1 MEARPLKVI
10 PVHEF
15 LRPRLMD
22 LYESDC
28 IFDKFEV
35 SSSASSI
42 AALAGGRGGGFA
54 GGSPPGDGGGGGG
67 GGDLH
72 GVSIITGSYNNTLRV
87 YDVGADI
94 ETSIELSKTR
104 PKPPTSRPIP
114 VVGGAQCGAG
124 GPPGAGGGGGGG
136 GATMGAGADV
146 SMDGSW
152 GGDGTGFF
160 GYGGG
165 SGGGGGGSG
174 GGGLD
179 RVDFTKKLLHVSFHP
194 SEPIIAVA
202 GAANLF
208 IFAGGPAE
216 RGA

>member
-1 MEARPLKVI
+1 MEARPLRVI

-35 SSSASSI
+35 SSSSCSSV
-42 AALAGGRGGGFA
+42 AALGASGGAAAGISA
-54 GGSPPGDGGGGGG
+54 TPPGGGGEGCSSG
-67 GGDLH
+67 SGDMQ

-87 YDVGADI
+87 YDVGADV
-94 ETSIELSKTR
+94 ETSIELSKMR

-114 VVGGAQCGAG
+114 MVGGPMGPPPSGG
-124 GPPGAGGGGGGG
+124 GPPG

-152 GGDGTGFF
+152 GADGSGFF
-160 GYGGG
+160 GGYGGG
-165 SGGGGGGSG
+165 GGAP
-174 GGGLD
+174 GGLD
-179 RVDFTKKLLHVSFHP
+179 RIDFGKKLLHCSFHP

-202 GAANLF
+202 GAANLY
-208 IFAGGPAE
+208 IYAG
-216 RGA
+216 